1 MLIWQLFISNDVRNA
16 WSCTSNY
23 EQGQA
28 TGLLLTGMNRK
39 VCDLKFTSV
48 NVSVNMSAL
57 RFLSVYCCLFTS
69 YIWWSLWVSQR
80 HVYET
85 WSDIFIDGVEIK
97 RRFTAKDFVVVSD
110 VETPDK
116 HYRFF
121 VNTIH
126 ALHCRLQPASTW
138 IMRPI
143 WDTVSCFHMIMK
155 VTIRQTH

>member
-1 MLIWQLFISNDVRNA
+1 MLTWIIFISHDVRNA
-16 WSCTSNY
+16 WSYTSNY

-80 HVYET
+80 HIYET
-85 WSDIFIDGVEIK
+85 WSDIFNVGVKIK
-97 RRFTAKDFVVVSD
+97 RRFTAKDFTVVSD
-110 VETPDK
+110 VETADK

-126 ALHCRLQPASTW
+126 ALHCRLQPASTL

-143 WDTVSCFHMIMK
+143 SDTDSCYCVIVK
-155 VTIRQTH
+155 VTIRLTH